1 MQDERK
7 TYVLYKEEIIM
18 YMKMLERILLRYLV
32 NNKVKMEIT
41 GFDMKEFSEAMHLEL
56 KELLETIESII
67 LEDAPDSNKVTSIK
81 ILFEREN
88 YL

>member
-1 MQDERK
+1 
-7 TYVLYKEEIIM
+7 M
-18 YMKMLERILLRYLV
+18 YMKMLERILLHYLV